1 MLQLML
7 MLTFP
12 LFLSCSQLRLGH
24 RTGKFELATCNVR
37 QADCERTFS
46 FGKGA
51 QLEQVRVVAKMR
63 RGGFALRAQAF
74 RRCEPVSTLCVPS
87 GAVLR
92 TAAAALRAGA
102 RTARSARHGPCT
114 NNTPTPPC
122 GTHL

>member
-1 MLQLML
+1 MHQSAEAVALLQLML

-51 QLEQVRVVAKMR
+51 QLEQFQGRPPSANEVA
-63 RGGFALRAQAF
+63 
-74 RRCEPVSTLCVPS
+74 
-87 GAVLR
+87 AVLEPLM
-92 TAAAALRAGA
+92 AAAV
-102 RTARSARHGPCT
+102 
-114 NNTPTPPC
+114 
-122 GTHL
+122 